1 MTEEYLISVIVPVYQ
16 VEQYLDECV
25 QSILQQTY
33 RNLELILVDD
43 GSPDGCGRM
52 CDEYQRQDDRV
63 RVLHK
68 ENGGLSDARN
78 AGIDMAQGDYLTFVD
93 SDDYVRN
100 DYLSLLL
107 TSVRENGADIVQ
119 GKFTQIPEELGKQPD
134 GTPVVFTGEE
144 AFRQL
149 LLMKKVDVM
158 AQNKLYKRSLFRTIR
173 YPYGYINED
182 NRTTYKL
189 LFGAGKVVCIP
200 DVIYFYRINMQG
212 IMQSPFSEKR
222 LEILSVPDEIRA
234 YLGDRAPAYHDEIE
248 YHEMRICMRIYH
260 DILTITDST
269 EYADEAKRIRERLL
283 GLNRKNPYFE
293 RKYRLL
299 LALQSRSPSLYRQL
313 VKRFRK

>member
-25 QSILQQTY
+25 TSILRQTY

-52 CDEYQRQDDRV
+52 CDEYQGQDNRV

-78 AGIDMAQGDYLTFVD
+78 AGIEMAQGDYLTFID

-100 DYLSLLL
+100 DYLSLLF
-107 TSVRENGADIVQ
+107 TSAQETGADIVQ
-119 GKFTQIPEELGKQPD
+119 GTFTQIPGELGKRPD
-134 GTPVVFTGEE
+134 GVPAVFTGEE

-158 AQNKLYKRSLFRTIR
+158 AQNKLYKRSLFQTIR

-189 LFGAGKVVCIP
+189 LLSAAKVVCIP

-222 LEILSVPDEIRA
+222 LEVLSVPDEIRA
-234 YLGDRAPAYHDEIE
+234 YLGDREPDYREEIE
-248 YHEMRICMRIYH
+248 YHEMRICMRTYH
-260 DILTITDST
+260 DILTKTDGT
-269 EYADEAKRIRERLL
+269 EYEKAAKRIRGRLL
-283 GLNRKNPYFE
+283 DLNRKNPYFE
-293 RKYRLL
+293 KKYRLL
-299 LALQSRSPSLYRQL
+299 LTLQSLSPSLYCKL
-313 VKRFRK
+313 IKNFRK